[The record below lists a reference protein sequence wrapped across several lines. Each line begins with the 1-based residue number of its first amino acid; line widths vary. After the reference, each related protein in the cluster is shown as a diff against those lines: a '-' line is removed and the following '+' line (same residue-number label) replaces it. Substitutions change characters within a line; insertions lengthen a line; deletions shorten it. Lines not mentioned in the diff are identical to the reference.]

1 MKTPLQHV
9 AAAALLALCA
19 NAASAA
25 DIDTAPIASS
35 GWSGLFVGLH
45 AGHSWGIGP
54 DSDEFIDKMDTDGFS
69 GGALVGY
76 NFQFD
81 RVVFGFEADVSGG
94 DMRQEPLEFL
104 DDGSVQSA
112 EIDYTASLRGR
123 LGYDMGDW
131 MPFVTAGLGIADV
144 KFKDDFFGFVNNDRQ
159 TFIGYVLG
167 GGAEF
172 KLDSLL
178 STGTDGKLLGR
189 VEYLYTDYDDEVFD
203 IPFDLGPSDLETHTV
218 RAALIWRFN

>member
-1 MKTPLQHV
+1 MTMRLHHV

-19 NAASAA
+19 NPASAA

-54 DSDEFIDKMDTDGFS
+54 DSDIINGMETDGFS
-69 GGALVGY
+69 GGALAGY

-81 RVVFGFEADVSGG
+81 RIVFGVEADISEG
-94 DMRQEPLEFL
+94 DMEQEPQNFVGGL
-104 DDGSVQSA
+104 QSA
-112 EIDYTASLRGR
+112 EINYTASLRGR
-123 LGYDMGDW
+123 LGYDMGNW
-131 MPFVTAGLGIADV
+131 MPFVTAGLAIADV
-144 KFKDDFFGFVNNDRQ
+144 EFTDDLFGFVNSDRQ
-159 TFIGYVLG
+159 MFTGYVLG

-178 STGTDGKLLGR
+178 PTGTDGKLLGR
-189 VEYLYTDYDDEVFD
+189 VEYLYADYGDEVFNVSVN
-203 IPFDLGPSDLETHTV
+203 PAPADLETHTV